1 MQEKMTRRS
10 ALALT
15 AGALLAPSLARAAT
29 ASAITVAGV
38 PEDSITPVLWAQ
50 QSGIFKRNGL
60 DVTVQPQNSGS
71 AIASGVA
78 GGSYQIGKSSLT
90 SLIAAHGR
98 GVPLM
103 LVAPAGLWDTNN
115 PTIEMIVRTDSK
127 IQKPAD
133 LNGKTIAVSSLSDLY
148 AVSIKAW
155 VDQNGGDAGSLKL
168 VEMPISAV
176 PPAIEQGRV
185 DASALTFPQLQEAL
199 DSKKVRVIGKPYDAV
214 AKQFL
219 YAAWFTTKDYAQK
232 NPEVISAFARSV
244 REASTYA
251 NGHHADT
258 VPLLA
263 KFTGIPP
270 AELSAARRATYGT
283 TLDPKLIQPV
293 IDTCAK
299 YKLIRTAFEAREFI
313 SPIVAALR

>member
-1 MQEKMTRRS
+1 MTRRS
-10 ALALT
+10 ALAL
-15 AGALLAPSLARAAT
+15 ASSALLAPSLAAAQT
-29 ASAITVAGV
+29 TTAITVAGV

-50 QSGIFKRNGL
+50 QSGIFTRNGL
-60 DVTVQPQNSGS
+60 NVNVQPQNSGS

-98 GVPLM
+98 GIPLM
-103 LVAPAGLWDTNN
+103 LVAPAGLWDTKN
-115 PTIEMIVRTDSK
+115 PTIQMIVRSDSN
-127 IQKPAD
+127 IRKPAD
-133 LNGKTIAVSSLSDLY
+133 LDGKTIAVSSLSDLY

-155 VDQNGGDAGSLKL
+155 VDQNGGDAASLKL
-168 VEMPISAV
+168 IEMPISAV

-199 DSKKVRVIGKPYDAV
+199 DSKKVRVIGMPYDAV
-214 AKQFL
+214 AKEFL
-219 YAAWFTTKDYAQK
+219 YAAWFTTSEYAQK
-232 NPEVISAFARSV
+232 NPQLVGAFARSV
-244 REASTYA
+244 REASIYA
-251 NGHHADT
+251 NAHHAET

-263 KFTGIPP
+263 KFTGMSA
-270 AELSAARRATYGT
+270 AEISGARRASYGT

-299 YKLIRTAFEAREFI
+299 YKLVRTAFDARDII
-313 SPIVAALR
+313 SPVVAALR